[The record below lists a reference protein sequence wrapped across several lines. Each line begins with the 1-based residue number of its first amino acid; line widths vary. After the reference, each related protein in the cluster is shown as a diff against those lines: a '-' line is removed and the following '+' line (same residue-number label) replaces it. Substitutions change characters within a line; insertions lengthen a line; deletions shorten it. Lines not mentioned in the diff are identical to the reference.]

1 MDINIVRPE
10 YEISEEF
17 QRVEPTTE
25 YYELTIGTMD
35 RKIIKI
41 GFDDFVQPL
50 TAKQAAEVA
59 RCIFEALSVMKESR
73 LSRPSSIDDALE
85 AEYEKVFNRFFAGN
99 SARSKHDLMVARDR
113 KNYLYMSAGAFV
125 DPEPS
130 RKLLSDE
137 NASYDI
143 SIASAT
149 GESLEMRIGMFS
161 MEFFEAQALWVW
173 FHLSL
178 AADCL
183 TQYTWRGNN

>member
-1 MDINIVRPE
+1 MDMNIVRPE

-41 GFDDFVQPL
+41 GFDDFVQPF

-73 LSRPSSIDDALE
+73 LSRPSSIDEALA
-85 AEYEKVFNRFFAGN
+85 AEYEKAFNKFVAGN
-99 SARSKHDLMVARDR
+99 SARSKHDLMVARDQED
-113 KNYLYMSAGAFV
+113 YLYMSAGAFI
-125 DPEPS
+125 DPES
-130 RKLLSDE
+130 VRKLLSGE
-137 NASYDI
+137 SAAYDI

-149 GESLEMRIGMFS
+149 GESLVMRIGMFS

-183 TQYTWRGNN
+183 GQYTWKGDK

>member
-1 MDINIVRPE
+1 MDMNIVRPE

-85 AEYEKVFNRFFAGN
+85 AEYEKVFNRFVAGN

-183 TQYTWRGNN
+183 TQYTWRGNS

>member
-1 MDINIVRPE
+1 MDMNIVRPE

-25 YYELTIGTMD
+25 YYELTIDTMD

-41 GFDDFVQPL
+41 GFDDFVQPF

-85 AEYEKVFNRFFAGN
+85 AEYEKVFNKFVAGN
-99 SARSKHDLMVARDR
+99 SARSKNDLMIARDQ

-130 RKLLSDE
+130 GKLLSDE

-143 SIASAT
+143 SIASET
-149 GESLEMRIGMFS
+149 GESLEMRIGKFS
-161 MEFFEAQALWVW
+161 MVFFEAQALWVW

-178 AADCL
+178 AANCL
-183 TQYTWRGNN
+183 TQYTWRGNS